1 MTRKTSDIAMLLGSS
16 SKSRSKR
23 GQGLTGK
30 LVGFIDS
37 MLGRKSKRGRRQER
51 REQTVP
57 MLVFGVAVLLAF
69 GGGYAIGGGFG
80 NSFSNSFSNNGDGA
94 NPLRAQGRA
103 PTFVDEVA
111 TRPLAAEA
119 FIVSVYPGV
128 AAAEAKELAQSLSK
142 YLTSKGLA
150 KVRPY
155 PWPQANGTLWVVAVY
170 FDGEAEASKTK
181 LALEELPMDVPDE
194 MFCTIRKTD
203 AKSPTGWPGRVDI
216 PNQ

>member
-1 MTRKTSDIAMLLGSS
+1 MARKTSDIAMLLGSS

-80 NSFSNSFSNNGDGA
+80 NSFSNNGDGT

-111 TRPLAAEA
+111 TKPLAAEA
-119 FIVSVYPGV
+119 FIVSAYPGV

-170 FDGEAEASKTK
+170 FDGEAEAGKTK
-181 LALEELPMDVPDE
+181 LALEELPMDVPDQ

-203 AKSPTGWPGRVDI
+203 AKSLAGWPGRVDI